1 MRVEVGCKAAESCS
15 EDAIRFFGQHLRDMV
30 LQRANLGDLS
40 KVFNRKPD
48 ALRIKMGRLGLKVVV
63 NEKQQKSRTTTSALL
78 PSDILSHEE
87 ALRVL
92 AGAMKKA
99 AEPGLDKLEIM
110 RLKVLIEAAKSYD
123 SVLKFER
130 WVDIE
135 NRLLEMDKKIQE
147 LEKAQKV

>member
-1 MRVEVGCKAAESCS
+1 
-15 EDAIRFFGQHLRDMV
+15 MV

>member
-1 MRVEVGCKAAESCS
+1 LRVEVGCKAAESCS